1 MNTQYTP
8 VDVRITPEIPEYN
21 LNTRPV
27 TTEFAV
33 LPSLETSVIQFS
45 NMCVLYKQRDAT
57 YTMYFIIIS
66 AVHVSGCFSAHNQDL
81 IKPYV
86 QPCLL
91 SCFPTFYRWCG
102 WLGTH
107 PRQRQTAG
115 KHDNTQSYTYSF
127 LSS

>member
-57 YTMYFIIIS
+57 YTMSFIIIS
-66 AVHVSGCFSAHNQDL
+66 VLHVSGGISPQHQEL
-81 IKPYV
+81 IKVYV
-86 QPCLL
+86 QP
-91 SCFPTFYRWCG
+91 
-102 WLGTH
+102 
-107 PRQRQTAG
+107 
-115 KHDNTQSYTYSF
+115 
-127 LSS
+127 